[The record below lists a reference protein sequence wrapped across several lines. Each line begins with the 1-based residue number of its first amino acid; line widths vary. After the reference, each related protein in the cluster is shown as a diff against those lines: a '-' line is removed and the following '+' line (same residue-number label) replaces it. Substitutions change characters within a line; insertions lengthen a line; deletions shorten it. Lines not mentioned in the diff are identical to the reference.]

1 MELNKNINYG
11 IINDTQSI
19 ILDIVYDYI
28 EVGEVGD
35 SYMYKIFIDSKC
47 GCANEYG
54 NIVIP
59 IIYDIIYTIK
69 DIGKFLVWLNG
80 KYGILNTAGKKLTE
94 IKYDNMTNV
103 SPDYKY
109 TVVRIGDYYGMLDE
123 KYKEITDIKFDNISA
138 TDINGLFKVAYHKGK
153 YGLIDSKG
161 NEITGGK
168 YDDININKNGQI
180 IIRVLD
186 KYGLLDINGTEI
198 TPIKYKY
205 IYGFGKIHSDGFYY
219 SIFNYDGKYGIL
231 RSDGKV
237 HTEAKY
243 DRIDFGGHNKYIT
256 QLIRNGETI
265 QGVITITQKD
275 LKESL
280 NTTNNIKYGL
290 LTGNGTISI
299 KILYDYI
306 EFADDEVFNIKLGNK
321 VGRIYKNGEILIDP
335 IYDYINKQ
343 DDDYIVRRNDKYGM
357 LSENGSTKIPV
368 KYDDFGYLK
377 DGVNVYSVKLSG
389 KYFYIN
395 DRNEIIKRPKY

>member
-19 ILDIVYDYI
+19 VLDIVYDYI
-28 EVGEVGD
+28 KVAYVGD

-47 GCANEYG
+47 GYANEYG
-54 NIVIP
+54 NIIIP

-69 DIGKFLVWLNG
+69 DIGKFLVLLNG
-80 KYGILNTAGKKLTE
+80 KYGILNTTGKKLTD
-94 IKYDNMTNV
+94 IKYDNMTNKT
-103 SPDYKY
+103 PDYKY
-109 TVVRIGDYYGMLDE
+109 TVVRIGDYYGLLDE
-123 KYKEITDIKFDNISA
+123 KYKEITDIKFDNISV
-138 TDINGLFKVAYHKGK
+138 TDISGLFKAIYDNSK

-168 YDDININKNGQI
+168 YDNININVNGEI
-180 IIRVLD
+180 IVRVGD
-186 KYGLLDINGTEI
+186 KYGLLDISGKET
-198 TPIKYKY
+198 TPIKYDY
-205 IYGFGKIHSDGFYY
+205 IYGFTKQFDDGFGYT
-219 SIFNYDGKYGIL
+219 IFKYGDYYGLL

-256 QLIRNGETI
+256 ELIRNGGNI
-265 QGVITITQKD
+265 QGVITITQKN

-280 NTTNNIKYGL
+280 NTTNNIKYGA
-290 LTGNGTISI
+290 LTDNGIISI